1 MLKFKYHRTLALALL
16 VVAGGVSSLEA
27 AYPTRPLFSNR
38 FSNGPGTDAKLYVA
52 PLPVPEWVGHTYTTY
67 QPLQP
72 SEWLNPHSRRYNR
85 FDRHLFPVN
94 YTRVEHW

>member
-16 VVAGGVSSLEA
+16 VSALGASTAEA
-27 AYPTRPLFSNR
+27 YKVRPLFSNR
-38 FSNGPGTDAKLYVA
+38 YSNGPGTDAKLYVA

-72 SEWLNPHSRRYNR
+72 SEWLNPHSRRYFR
-85 FDRHLFPVN
+85 FDGHPLPVN